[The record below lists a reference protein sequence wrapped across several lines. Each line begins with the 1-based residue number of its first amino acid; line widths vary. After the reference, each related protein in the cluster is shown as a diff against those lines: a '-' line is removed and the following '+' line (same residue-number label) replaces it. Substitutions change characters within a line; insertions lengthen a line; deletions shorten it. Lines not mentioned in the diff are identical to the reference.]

1 MATGISAAPIL
12 LVMFHPK
19 IEDVIADYVNI
30 SPPTDGFLI
39 IAPKARAFKRQ
50 IGLLITEANGIFMAY
65 PLYKLA
71 NFLKAARDPL
81 KVTPPI
87 NTPKNEAIV
96 CRISG

>member
-19 IEDVIADYVNI
+19 REDVTAAYVNI
-30 SPPTDGFLI
+30 SPPTAGFLI
-39 IAPKARAFKRQ
+39 IAPKARIFASK
-50 IGLLITEANGIFMAY
+50 IGLLIIPAAGRFMAY

-71 NFLKAARDPL
+71 NFLKAARDPV

-96 CRISG
+96 CNISG